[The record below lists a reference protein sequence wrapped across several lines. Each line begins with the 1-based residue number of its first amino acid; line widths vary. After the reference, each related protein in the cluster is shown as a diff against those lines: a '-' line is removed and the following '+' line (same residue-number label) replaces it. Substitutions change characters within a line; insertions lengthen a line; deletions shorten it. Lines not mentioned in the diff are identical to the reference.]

1 MKNTLFMHILLVTDL
16 LPLLSVPTTQPVRVS
31 VKQTLRDFKKGRVH
45 VKYFSTIN
53 YFLKQHMYLCTLWVE
68 VIDLSVFEA

>member
-16 LPLLSVPTTQPVRVS
+16 LPLLLSPTTQPVRVL
-31 VKQTLRDFKKGRVH
+31 VKQTLKDLKKDRGY

-53 YFLKQHMYLCTLWVE
+53 YF
-68 VIDLSVFEA
+68 F